1 VLHMV
6 KGDYAI
12 FNMAQPDREQ
22 AVERVHQV
30 LVGGACA
37 CTPQTAPPSCLWLGY
52 GTVMVCMQLYATA
65 ARSLAHRVTPALCRS
80 WRWRWRPS

>member
-1 VLHMV
+1 LCCRVIQLEDNDVLHMV

-30 LVGGACA
+30 LIGGMLIDRVTAVPSASEVQRACS
-37 CTPQTAPPSCLWLGY
+37 TPQASTGLKFTDWS
-52 GTVMVCMQLYATA
+52 QI
-65 ARSLAHRVTPALCRS
+65 H
-80 WRWRWRPS
+80 

>member
-1 VLHMV
+1 MV

-30 LVGGACA
+30 CA
-37 CTPQTAPPSCLWLGY
+37 FSFHL
-52 GTVMVCMQLYATA
+52 
-65 ARSLAHRVTPALCRS
+65 SNNCR
-80 WRWRWRPS
+80 